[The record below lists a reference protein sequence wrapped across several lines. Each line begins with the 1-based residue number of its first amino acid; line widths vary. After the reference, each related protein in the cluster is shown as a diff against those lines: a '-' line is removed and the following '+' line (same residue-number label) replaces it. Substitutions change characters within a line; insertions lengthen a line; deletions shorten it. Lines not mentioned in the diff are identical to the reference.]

1 MSSRELI
8 LIADDD
14 EDILRY
20 VDINLRSEGFETA
33 MATDGEQA
41 LQAAYDLLP
50 DMILLDV
57 MMPKVDGFEV
67 CQRLRSDT
75 RTKNISIIMLTAKAL
90 SSDIVVGLTAGA
102 DDYMIKPFDPVEL
115 LARVKSR
122 LRRSR
127 EERSVN
133 PLTQL
138 PGNVQVQQEVRAR
151 VRAKDTFALMY
162 VDIDNF
168 KAFNDHYGFLRGDE
182 AIKALARCAGDGFT
196 RVVGDAG
203 FLGHIGGDDFVVIVD
218 AERSEEVAR
227 EIIQA
232 WDDGLPKLYDQADI
246 ERGYVEV
253 IDRRKRLH
261 RYALCSIS
269 IGIATSV
276 ERPISSHWEASEIA
290 SEMKS
295 FAKREARSSF
305 AIDRRRSDVKA
316 VPAPDVL
323 EVVIDPPETLPPAS
337 FPRT

>member
-1 MSSRELI
+1 MSSRDLI

-14 EDILRY
+14 EDIVRF
-20 VDINLRSEGFETA
+20 VEVNLRAEGFETA
-33 MATDGEQA
+33 VAADGEQA

-75 RTKNISIIMLTAKAL
+75 RTKNISIIMLTAKSL

-138 PGNVQVQQEVRAR
+138 PGNVQVQQEVRDR
-151 VRAKDTFALMY
+151 VRAKDPFALMY
-162 VDIDNF
+162 IDIDNF

-182 AIKALARCAGDGFT
+182 AIKALARCAGDAFT

-203 FLGHIGGDDFVVIVD
+203 FLGHIGGDDFVMIVD
-218 AERSEEVAR
+218 AAKSEEVAQ
-227 EIIQA
+227 ELIDT
-232 WDDGLPKLYDQADI
+232 WDGGLVALYDPADV

-253 IDRRKRLH
+253 VDRRKRLH
-261 RYALCSIS
+261 RYALCSLS

-295 FAKREARSSF
+295 FAKREPASSF
-305 AIDRRRSDVKA
+305 AIDRRRTEPGVG
-316 VPAPDVL
+316 PDVL
-323 EVVIDPPETLPPAS
+323 ELVTDPPETLPPAP
-337 FPRT
+337 FPQT

>member
-1 MSSRELI
+1 MSSRDLI

-14 EDILRY
+14 EDIVRF
-20 VDINLRSEGFETA
+20 VDVNLRAEGFETA
-33 MATDGEQA
+33 MASDGEQA

-138 PGNVQVQQEVRAR
+138 PGNVQVQQEVRDR
-151 VRAKDTFALMY
+151 VRAREPFALMY
-162 VDIDNF
+162 IDIDNF

-182 AIKALARCAGDGFT
+182 AIKALARCAGDAFT
-196 RVVGDAG
+196 RIVGDAG
-203 FLGHIGGDDFVVIVD
+203 FLGHIGGDDLVVIVD
-218 AERSEEVAR
+218 ADKSEEVAQ
-227 EIIQA
+227 EIIDA
-232 WDDGLPKLYDQADI
+232 WDAGLAGLYDPDDVQ
-246 ERGYVEV
+246 RGYIEV

-261 RYALCSIS
+261 RYALCTLS

-295 FAKREARSSF
+295 FAKREPSSGF
-305 AIDRRRSDVKA
+305 AIDRRRTEPGVGSAED
-316 VPAPDVL
+316 L
-323 EVVIDPPETLPPAS
+323 ELMIDPPETLPPAP
-337 FPRT
+337 FPQT